1 MRIYTDTMSWHQ
13 MILDQASRLGEEVEC
28 SIPSLDDAAMTRTFD
43 CGYGSTNGKPF
54 VAFTENFVLF
64 PVEYDGAEWVGW
76 APRNP
81 VDGNGNQAKPRSHQ
95 GG

>member
-1 MRIYTDTMSWHQ
+1 MGIYTDIMSWHQ
-13 MILDQASRLGEEVEC
+13 MILDQASSLGEEVEC

-64 PVEYDGAEWVGW
+64 PAL
-76 APRNP
+76 RTT
-81 VDGNGNQAKPRSHQ
+81 RSRINIKQHQ
-95 GG
+95 PIL